1 VHPSH
6 YSYRWLRHRSTV
18 LYSVTSCSAL
28 TTQPCMLLPRRAH
41 GGPFLGPAPRES
53 PGICAGCHGKR
64 ACVLCG
70 GLWACRCREKAP
82 HESAC
87 TGPSRAHGRPS
98 DRPLLA
104 SAWVGGVGRNVC
116 QIVRGP
122 NLCMG
127 RCGFCCCFRRLADV
141 SSLYFLPATYR
152 LLADFSALNAVIC
165 IFCPLRKTN
174 FKAFFH

>member
-104 SAWVGGVGRNVC
+104 LASNQRKRVSDRPRAEFVY
-116 QIVRGP
+116 GP
-122 NLCMG
+122 MWFLLL
-127 RCGFCCCFRRLADV
+127 FPSV
-141 SSLYFLPATYR
+141 S
-152 LLADFSALNAVIC
+152 
-165 IFCPLRKTN
+165 
-174 FKAFFH
+174 